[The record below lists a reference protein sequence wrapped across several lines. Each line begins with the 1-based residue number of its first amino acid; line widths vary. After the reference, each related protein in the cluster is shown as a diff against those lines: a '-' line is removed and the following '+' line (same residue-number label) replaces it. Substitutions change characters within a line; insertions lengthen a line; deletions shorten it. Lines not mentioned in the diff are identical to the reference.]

1 MSLYV
6 MCEHNQ
12 KVEIK
17 IKKSKIKNSENLN
30 RRLNDVLEVENQ
42 RLNGGTNR
50 RNDYDTFD
58 GIEVVR
64 EEETTNFFR

>member
-6 MCEHNQ
+6 MCESNQ
-12 KVEIK
+12 KVRIK
-17 IKKSKIKNSENLN
+17 VKNSKMKKTGES

-50 RNDYDTFD
+50 RTDYDTFD
-58 GIEVVR
+58 GIEVIR
-64 EEETTNFFR
+64 EEEVTNFFR

>member
-1 MSLYV
+1 M
-6 MCEHNQ
+6 
-12 KVEIK
+12 
-17 IKKSKIKNSENLN
+17 KNSENLN